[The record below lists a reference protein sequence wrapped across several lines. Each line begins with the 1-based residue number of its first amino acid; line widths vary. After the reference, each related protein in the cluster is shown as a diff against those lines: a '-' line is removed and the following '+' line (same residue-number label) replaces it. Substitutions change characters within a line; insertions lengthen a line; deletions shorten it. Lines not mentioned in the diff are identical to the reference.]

1 MKRLSQML
9 SLVLLLSTGIFTAS
23 AQESTTQKANN
34 NIDSLTLL
42 NQKVSKLEKVV
53 SKLPQVSGFVQAM
66 YSWQEGGDDGANYF
80 RIRRARLIFK
90 GKLYKSLMDYNFTT
104 DFAGSVKI
112 VDAYM
117 RITPWKQFS
126 VQVGAF
132 RPSFTI
138 ENTFYGSLS
147 MEGIDYPQVV
157 KKMTHLG
164 DISGLSSAG
173 RDIGVQIY
181 GGFFNKRGFSTLEYR
196 LGVFNGNGVMV
207 SKDDNKSKDIAAM
220 LRVNPIKNLAFVG
233 SCYIGEW
240 NNGVSKYNQRW
251 RWSAGFRYDDGN
263 VFARGEY
270 IRGFTEGVKS
280 GSGYKN
286 FKSEGAYVQV
296 GGRFFKQKFAPFVR
310 LEYYAKNLYD
320 QKGTGEPYYTLGIDY
335 NPIKYLRLQLNYTC
349 KTYND
354 HAVNTAHYPHNVVEV
369 MLTGKF

>member
-9 SLVLLLSTGIFTAS
+9 SLVLLLSAGIFTAS

-34 NIDSLTLL
+34 NIDSLALL

-196 LGVFNGNGVMV
+196 LGVFNGN
-207 SKDDNKSKDIAAM
+207 
-220 LRVNPIKNLAFVG
+220 
-233 SCYIGEW
+233 
-240 NNGVSKYNQRW
+240 
-251 RWSAGFRYDDGN
+251 
-263 VFARGEY
+263 
-270 IRGFTEGVKS
+270 
-280 GSGYKN
+280 
-286 FKSEGAYVQV
+286 
-296 GGRFFKQKFAPFVR
+296 
-310 LEYYAKNLYD
+310 
-320 QKGTGEPYYTLGIDY
+320 
-335 NPIKYLRLQLNYTC
+335 
-349 KTYND
+349 
-354 HAVNTAHYPHNVVEV
+354 
-369 MLTGKF
+369 

>member
-9 SLVLLLSTGIFTAS
+9 SLVLLLSAGIFTAS

-181 GGFFNKRGFSTLEYR
+181 GGFFNKRGFSILEYR

>member
-1 MKRLSQML
+1 MKRFFHI
-9 SLVLLLSTGIFTAS
+9 LVAMVVLGTASAS
-23 AQESTTQKANN
+23 AQESAAPQPAPA
-34 NIDSLTLL
+34 DSLVILDNKIT
-42 NQKVSKLEKVV
+42 KLEDKF
-53 SKLPQVSGFVQAM
+53 SKLPQISGFIQAM
-66 YSWQEGGDDGANYF
+66 YSWQEGEEEGANYF
-80 RIRRARLIFK
+80 RIRRARIIFK
-90 GKLYKSLMDYNFTT
+90 GQIYKKLMDYNFTT
-104 DFAGSVKI
+104 DFAGGVKI

-117 RITPWKQFS
+117 RITPWKQFA

-164 DISGLSSAG
+164 DITGLSSAG

-207 SKDDNKSKDIAAM
+207 TKDDNKAKDIAAM
-220 LRVNPIKNLAFVG
+220 LRINPIEHLALVG

-240 NNGVSKYNQRW
+240 NNGVDAYNQRW
-251 RWSAGFRYDDGN
+251 RWSVGFRYDGN
-263 VFARGEY
+263 GRVFARGEY

-280 GSGYKN
+280 GDNYLN
-286 FKSEGAYVQV
+286 FKGEGAYIQV
-296 GGRFFKQKFAPFVR
+296 GGRFFKQKFAPYLR
-310 LEYYAKNLYD
+310 AEYYAKNIYN
-320 QKGTGEPYYTLGIDY
+320 QKGTGEPYYSIGIDY
-335 NPIKYLRLQLNYTC
+335 NPIKYIRLQAQYTC
-349 KTYND
+349 KTYN
-354 HAVNTAHYPHNVVEV
+354 NGLYPHNVVEV

>member
-9 SLVLLLSTGIFTAS
+9 SLVLLLSAGIFTAS

-240 NNGVSKYNQRW
+240 NNGVSKNNQRW

-320 QKGTGEPYYTLGIDY
+320 QKSTGEPYYTLGIDY

-354 HAVNTAHYPHNVVEV
+354 HAVNTAHYQHNVVEV

>member
-1 MKRLSQML
+1 MKKSYVIF
-9 SLVLLLSTGIFTAS
+9 SLVTMLLAGISAVS
-23 AQESTTQKANN
+23 AQDVATQPQCES
-34 NIDSLTLL
+34 DSLAVLD
-42 NQKVSKLEKVV
+42 QKVSKLDKIV
-53 SKLPQVSGFVQAM
+53 SALPKVSGFVQAM
-66 YSWQEGGDDGANYF
+66 YSWNEGGDDGSNSF
-80 RIRRARLIFK
+80 RIRRARLVLK
-90 GKLYKSLMDYNFTT
+90 GNIYKSLIDYNFTT

-112 VDAYM
+112 VDAYV
-117 RITPWKQFS
+117 RISPWKQFG

-138 ENTFYGSLS
+138 ENTLYGALS

-164 DISGLSSAG
+164 DISGLNSAG
-173 RDIGVQIY
+173 RDIGLQLY

-220 LRVNPIKNLAFVG
+220 LRVNPIKDLAIIG

-240 NNGVSKYNQRW
+240 NNGVDKYNQRW
-251 RWSAGFRYDDGN
+251 RWSVGFRYDDGKI
-263 VFARGEY
+263 FARGEY
-270 IRGFTEGVKS
+270 IRGFTEGVKVAS
-280 GSGYKN
+280 SSYSN

-310 LEYYAKNLYD
+310 AEYYAKNLYD
-320 QKGTGEPYYTLGIDY
+320 QKGTGEPYYTVGIDY
-335 NPIKYLRLQLNYTC
+335 NPIKYIRLQACYTC
-349 KTYND
+349 KTYN
-354 HAVNTAHYPHNVVEV
+354 NGLYPHNMVEV

>member
-9 SLVLLLSTGIFTAS
+9 SLVLLLSAGIFTAS

-181 GGFFNKRGFSTLEYR
+181 GGFFNKRGFSILEYR

-280 GSGYKN
+280 GSAYKN

>member
-147 MEGIDYPQVV
+147 MEGIDYP
-157 KKMTHLG
+157 
-164 DISGLSSAG
+164 
-173 RDIGVQIY
+173 
-181 GGFFNKRGFSTLEYR
+181 
-196 LGVFNGNGVMV
+196 
-207 SKDDNKSKDIAAM
+207 
-220 LRVNPIKNLAFVG
+220 
-233 SCYIGEW
+233 
-240 NNGVSKYNQRW
+240 
-251 RWSAGFRYDDGN
+251 
-263 VFARGEY
+263 
-270 IRGFTEGVKS
+270 
-280 GSGYKN
+280 
-286 FKSEGAYVQV
+286 
-296 GGRFFKQKFAPFVR
+296 
-310 LEYYAKNLYD
+310 
-320 QKGTGEPYYTLGIDY
+320 
-335 NPIKYLRLQLNYTC
+335 
-349 KTYND
+349 
-354 HAVNTAHYPHNVVEV
+354 
-369 MLTGKF
+369 

>member
-34 NIDSLTLL
+34 NIDSLALL

-147 MEGIDYPQVV
+147 MEVIDYPQVV

-280 GSGYKN
+280 GSAYKN

>member
-9 SLVLLLSTGIFTAS
+9 SLVLLLSAGIFTAS

-310 LEYYAKNLYD
+310 LEHYATNLYHPRR
-320 QKGTGEPYYTLGIDY
+320 TGEAYYTLGIDY

>member
-1 MKRLSQML
+1 MKKLHQL
-9 SLVLLLSTGIFTAS
+9 LTVIAVVLAGTFTAT
-23 AQESTTQKANN
+23 AQESAPQNDNTV
-34 NIDSLTLL
+34 DSLVVLDK
-42 NQKVSKLEKVV
+42 KVSKLEKIV
-53 SKLPQVSGFVQAM
+53 SKLPQVSGFIQAM

-80 RIRRARLIFK
+80 RIRRARLIFM
-90 GKLYKSLMDYNFTT
+90 GNIYKSLIDYNFTT

-147 MEGIDYPQVV
+147 MESIDYPQVV

-173 RDIGVQIY
+173 RDIGLQIY

-207 SKDDNKSKDIAAM
+207 SKDDNKAKDIAAM

-251 RWSAGFRYDDGN
+251 RWSTGFRYDDGK

-270 IRGFTEGVKS
+270 IRGFTAGIKTKS
-280 GSGYKN
+280 GAYEN

-296 GGRFFKQKFAPFVR
+296 GGRFFKQKLAPFVR
-310 LEYYAKNLYD
+310 VEYFAQNYRD
-320 QKGTGEPYYTLGIDY
+320 QKGTGEPYYTLGVDY

-354 HAVNTAHYPHNVVEV
+354 HKINPAHYPHNVIEV
-369 MLTGKF
+369 MMTGKF

>member
-1 MKRLSQML
+1 
-9 SLVLLLSTGIFTAS
+9 LLSAGASTAS
-23 AQESTTQKANN
+23 AQDSSTQKDGN
-34 NIDSLTLL
+34 NIDSVALL
-42 NQKVSKLEKVV
+42 DKKVTKLDKIV

-90 GKLYKSLMDYNFTT
+90 GNIYKSLMDYNFTT

-126 VQVGAF
+126 VQIGAF

-164 DISGLSSAG
+164 DITGLSSAG
-173 RDIGVQIY
+173 RDLGVQIY

-207 SKDDNKSKDIAAM
+207 TKDDNKSKDIAAM

-251 RWSAGFRYDDGN
+251 RWSVGFRYDDGK

-270 IRGFTEGVKS
+270 IRGFTEGIKS
-280 GSGYKN
+280 GSVYKN
-286 FKSEGAYVQV
+286 FKSEGAYVQI
-296 GGRFFKQKFAPFVR
+296 GGRFFKEKFAPFVR
-310 LEYYAKNLYD
+310 AEYYAKNLYD
-320 QKGTGEPYYTLGIDY
+320 QKGTGEPYYTIGIDY
-335 NPIKYLRLQLNYTC
+335 NPMKYIRLQLNYTC
-349 KTYND
+349 KTYNN
-354 HAVNTAHYPHNVVEV
+354 HAVNPAHYPHNVVEV

>member
-1 MKRLSQML
+1 MKRFYLIL
-9 SLVLLLSTGIFTAS
+9 TLIVLLSAGASTAS
-23 AQESTTQKANN
+23 AQDSSTQKEGN
-34 NIDSLTLL
+34 NIDSLALL
-42 NQKVSKLEKVV
+42 DKKVTKLDKIV
-53 SKLPQVSGFVQAM
+53 SKLPQVSGFIQAM

-90 GKLYKSLMDYNFTT
+90 GNIYKSLMDYNFTT

-126 VQVGAF
+126 VQIGAF

-164 DISGLSSAG
+164 DITGLSSAG
-173 RDIGVQIY
+173 RDLGVQIY

-207 SKDDNKSKDIAAM
+207 TKDDNKSKDIAAM

-251 RWSAGFRYDDGN
+251 RWSVGFRYDDGK

-270 IRGFTEGVKS
+270 IRGFTEGIKS
-280 GSGYKN
+280 GSVYKN
-286 FKSEGAYVQV
+286 FKSEGAYVQI
-296 GGRFFKQKFAPFVR
+296 GGRFFKEKFAPFVR
-310 LEYYAKNLYD
+310 AEYYAKNLYD
-320 QKGTGEPYYTLGIDY
+320 QKGTGEPYYTIGVDY
-335 NPIKYLRLQLNYTC
+335 NPMKYIRLQLNYTC

-354 HAVNTAHYPHNVVEV
+354 HAVNLAHYPHNVVEV

>member
-9 SLVLLLSTGIFTAS
+9 SLVLLLSIGIFTAS

-90 GKLYKSLMDYNFTT
+90 GKVYKSLMDYNFTT

>member
-1 MKRLSQML
+1 MKRFYQTLAM
-9 SLVLLLSTGIFTAS
+9 VMLLSVGVLTAS
-23 AQESTTQKANN
+23 AQENATPQESNSV
-34 NIDSLTLL
+34 DSLALL
-42 NQKVSKLEKVV
+42 DKKVSKLEKIV

-66 YSWQEGGDDGANYF
+66 YSWQEGSDDGANHF
-80 RIRRARLIFK
+80 RIRRARLVLK
-90 GKLYKSLMDYNFTT
+90 GKLYKSLLDYNFTT

-164 DISGLSSAG
+164 DICGVSSAG
-173 RDIGVQIY
+173 RDIGVQVY

-196 LGVFNGNGVMV
+196 IGVFNGNGVMV

-240 NNGVSKYNQRW
+240 NNGVDKYNQRW
-251 RWSAGFRYDDGN
+251 RWSVGFRYDDGK
-263 VFARGEY
+263 VFTRGEY
-270 IRGFTEGVKS
+270 IRGYTQGVKT
-280 GSGYKN
+280 GSAYKD

-310 LEYYAKNLYD
+310 LEYYAKNLND
-320 QKGTGEPYYTLGIDY
+320 HKSTGEPYYTLGIDY

-354 HAVNTAHYPHNVVEV
+354 HATNLAHYPHNVVEL